1 MRLKNEADLA
11 TQSDE
16 LCPCKFSQSASQH
29 HRFSFLHCTQRTDQ
43 GEQGGLPGAGWT
55 SQDCHLTRHEVEID
69 VVQYLFR
76 ILLAAVTMTNP
87 LHTYGQ
93 PGGCFCAHQKSSAGS
108 SMITLR
114 TARSPAAMHIEL
126 VRIKTTPTR
135 KTVNRVTTPVVAVN
149 IA

>member
-1 MRLKNEADLA
+1 MSAEAA
-11 TQSDE
+11 TGLTVSMKRVCHSYGSKENPKQV
-16 LCPCKFSQSASQH
+16 
-29 HRFSFLHCTQRTDQ
+29 LHDI
-43 GEQGGLPGAGWT
+43 
-55 SQDCHLTRHEVEID
+55 DFHLTRHEVEID

-76 ILLAAVTMTNP
+76 ILLAAVTVTNP